1 MALAAPCAAPCA
13 ALRPRRTARC
23 GAPARGV
30 VTAARDAPLRSR
42 APPQRLP
49 PPPPPQL
56 PPLRAF
62 GAAALLAALAY
73 SGVAHAADAGFAV
86 GGLGGAGGD
95 GAGFAAGSDDDY
107 VYTTRDVAVD
117 LASPLVAY
125 RVASLAFNQE
135 VPLWL
140 DAIIAV
146 AALGAAY
153 VVFTGVD
160 SLDKYLV

>member
-23 GAPARGV
+23 IAARGV
-30 VTAARDAPLRSR
+30 VTAARANAPRRSR
-42 APPQRLP
+42 APTPRLP
-49 PPPPPQL
+49 PPPPPPL

-73 SGVAHAADAGFAV
+73 SGAAHAADAGFAV
-86 GGLGGAGGD
+86 GGLGDAAGGE
-95 GAGFAAGSDDDY
+95 DDY

-140 DAIIAV
+140 DAIIAA